1 MESAPSSG
9 KQTDPPSSAST
20 TLRGLLRFCLP
31 YKTRFAM
38 VAALALLG
46 AAADLL
52 QPLIYRTAIND
63 VAGMFTES
71 YADETA
77 IKADSPPPLPS
88 SNPDEAAPTPPPVKE
103 PHRPDYVAPRSPTQA
118 LRTLLVSA
126 ALLFLL
132 SVMGQ
137 LLTLMADFKSTTIAS
152 KIETSIITSTFGHV
166 LRLPISFFGRR
177 SSGALAKRIDQSD
190 QAAPIIS
197 AFAQQIVPESIRLVG
212 ICLIMFTQSWR
223 LALVS
228 LAILPLYLGISIR
241 SARRLES
248 GMTEYYEM
256 WESVSARIQDALAS
270 VKTVKLSGTEPREV
284 ARLSASATRAYDDY
298 LVRTKL
304 GNKYLFLQS
313 TLSYASKALVL
324 GYGGF
329 MVYEKN
335 ITPGDVVMFA
345 AYLDRLFDP
354 IDSLSSIGVNL
365 QQHIASLG
373 RALRLLEAGPEEPA
387 GDNLQDGPG
396 KLEFVDVHF
405 GYTGK
410 REVLNGISF
419 TLEPGMV
426 TGLVG
431 PSGAGKTTAA
441 DLLLRLWEPKSGRI
455 LFDGHDVSTISPSA
469 LRSAIGVV
477 AADGAVFQGTIADN
491 IRYKQP
497 DATIEQV
504 RAAATA
510 AGLESTIERLPD
522 GLDTAVGE
530 RGMGLSVG
538 ERQRLQLARILVD
551 NPKVLILDEATANLD
566 YATEL
571 EVKQAISRLNPRP
584 TMLIIAHRY
593 SMVKDADKVVV
604 IDNGRI
610 TEQGSPAELIAKG
623 GWFSELARQASQ
635 R

>member
-9 KQTDPPSSAST
+9 KQTDPQSSAAT
-20 TLRGLLRFCLP
+20 TLRGLLHFCLP
-31 YKTRFAM
+31 YKARFAM

-71 YADETA
+71 YPDETA
-77 IKADSPPPLPS
+77 AKPDPPPQLPS
-88 SNPDEAAPTPPPVKE
+88 SNPDEATPTPPPVKE

-126 ALLFLL
+126 ALLFFL
-132 SVMGQ
+132 SVIGQ

-212 ICLIMFTQSWR
+212 ICLIMFTQSWK

-228 LAILPLYLGISIR
+228 LAILPLYLAISIR

-256 WESVSARIQDALAS
+256 WEGVSARIQDALAS

-298 LVRTKL
+298 LVRTRL
-304 GNKYLFLQS
+304 SNKYLFLQS

-387 GDNLQDGPG
+387 GESLADGPG

-410 REVLNGISF
+410 REVLSGISF

-441 DLLLRLWEPKSGRI
+441 DLLLRLWEPKSGKI
-455 LFDGHDVSTISPSA
+455 LFDGRDVSTISPSA

-477 AADGAVFQGTIADN
+477 AADGAVFQGTFADN
-491 IRYKQP
+491 IRYKRP
-497 DATIEQV
+497 DATNEQV
-504 RAAATA
+504 RAAASA
-510 AGLESTIERLPD
+510 AGLDSTIERLPD

-530 RGMGLSVG
+530 RGIGFSVG

-571 EVKQAISRLNPRP
+571 EVKHAISGLNPRP

-593 SMVKDADKVVV
+593 SMVKDADHVVV
-604 IDNGRI
+604 IDDGRI

-635 R
+635 K